1 MARLS
6 VLHITREFPEVVSG
20 GIEQSILLA
29 AKTMPDVSHSV
40 LCLGGGVQSERTHVE
55 SVRIWRVLPLVS
67 AKYLPVSVRWFW
79 LFRRLARRAD
89 VVHVHSPF
97 PLGEFTSLLT
107 DKPVVSTYHAD
118 IDGFGVFGAA
128 YRCIQRSWLKRQH
141 MVVASSAQYIA
152 SSKTLSA
159 IRPNC
164 RVLPFGLVDDTVES
178 TRPPEDFP
186 DRFFLFVGSL
196 RRYKGIEI
204 LTEAAMRSGLPVV
217 IAGDGERRHLVEQIE
232 PPVFWLGQVS
242 DAQKAWLIDHAMALI
257 LPSTSRAEAFG
268 IVLLEAMRA
277 GKPAICTSIGT
288 ATDWIV
294 EHQRTG
300 VVIPPMRADTLASVM
315 VELWEDDILRRQMGQ
330 AGRARFVDV
339 FEGMRYGAGLFDIY
353 QEVIR
358 R

>member
-1 MARLS
+1 MLRLS

-29 AKTMPDVSHSV
+29 AKTMSDVSHSV
-40 LCLGGGVQSERTHVE
+40 LCLGGGVQPERTHVE
-55 SVRIWRVLPLVS
+55 SVRIWRVLPFVS
-67 AKYLPVSVRWFW
+67 AKYLPVSVRWFL
-79 LFRRLARRAD
+79 LFRRLARRVD

-97 PLGEFTSLLT
+97 PLGELTSLFT
-107 DKPVVSTYHAD
+107 DKPVVCTYHAD
-118 IDGFGVFGAA
+118 IDGFGVVGAV
-128 YRCIQRSWLKRQH
+128 YRWIQRSWLKRQQ
-141 MVVASSAQYIA
+141 MIVASSAQYIA

-159 IRPNC
+159 IQHKC
-164 RVLPFGLVDDTVES
+164 RVLPFGVTDDTVEP

-204 LTEAAMRSGLPVV
+204 LIQAASESGLPVV
-217 IAGDGERRHLVEQIE
+217 IAGDGERRHLVEQID

-242 DAQKAWLIDHAMALI
+242 DAQKAWLINHSTALI

-294 EHQRTG
+294 EHRSTG
-300 VVIPPMRADTLASVM
+300 VVVPPMRADTLAAIM

-339 FEGMRYGAGLFDIY
+339 FEGKRYSAGLFDIY
-353 QEVIR
+353 REVIR

>member
-1 MARLS
+1 MARFS

-55 SVRIWRVLPLVS
+55 SVRIWRVLPFIS
-67 AKYLPVSVRWFW
+67 AKYLPVSFRWFL
-79 LFRRLARRAD
+79 LFRRLAKWVD

-107 DKPVVSTYHAD
+107 DKPVVCTYHAD
-118 IDGFGVFGAA
+118 IDGFGAFGAV
-128 YRCIQRSWLKRQH
+128 YRWLQLFWLKREQ
-141 MVVASSAQYIA
+141 MVVASSAQYVA

-159 IRPNC
+159 VQAKC
-164 RVLPFGLVDDTVES
+164 RVLPFGLLDDPVDMA
-178 TRPPEDFP
+178 RPPEEFP
-186 DRFFLFVGSL
+186 ERFFLFVGSL

-204 LTEAAMRSGLPVV
+204 LIQAAMESGHPVV
-217 IAGDGERRHLVEQIE
+217 IAGDGERRYLVEQIE

-242 DAQKAWLIDHAMALI
+242 DAQKAWLINHAEAVI

-277 GKPAICTSIGT
+277 GKPAVCTSIGT

-300 VVIPPMRADTLASVM
+300 FVIPPGCADTLAAVM
-315 VELWEDDILRRQMGQ
+315 SELWEDEPLRRQMGQ
-330 AGRARFVDV
+330 AARERFADV
-339 FEGMRYGAGLFDIY
+339 FEGMRYGTGLLALY
-353 QEVIR
+353 QEVTR